1 MSDAPLN
8 DAPMG
13 NAEQVARVQAALRE
27 AELDGWL
34 FFHFR
39 GQNPIATVMLG
50 LGWTSRRSFTLI
62 PSEGD
67 PLTLIHAIEHSS
79 WRHWPW
85 GIIDY
90 AGWREMESRL
100 SELIDGRKRLAL
112 EVSPR
117 SSVPTLDRVPSGL
130 LDLLREAGVD
140 PVSSGNLVSTFHSVW
155 SKEQLEAHKVS
166 AETIRAVAMDA
177 FKRATEHARV
187 GKPLLEGQLGGWI
200 RDELAARGLPV
211 DADAHV
217 AIGPNAADP
226 HYDPR
231 DAGDKV
237 AEGEVLLID
246 LWAKPSEGG
255 VFADQ
260 TWMGILSDAVP
271 DRLQTIWEAVRGA
284 REAGIDFLRSS
295 HEQGRKVRGYEV
307 DDVCRGFIADRDF
320 GEFFVHRTGHSM
332 DVELH
337 GSGPNLDNLETRD
350 DRLLV
355 QGVGFSVEPG
365 IYIPGDVGVRSEI
378 NVHWGAGGPEVT
390 PRERQDEILVL
401 LGS

>member
-1 MSDAPLN
+1 MSVG
-8 DAPMG
+8 PMSS
-13 NAEQVARVQAALRE
+13 AEQVSRVQAALRD
-27 AELDGWL
+27 AELEGWL

-39 GQNPIATVMLG
+39 GQNPIATAMLG

-62 PSEGD
+62 PAEGD
-67 PLTLIHAIEHSS
+67 PVALIHAIEHSS

-85 GIIDY
+85 EIIEY
-90 AGWREMESRL
+90 SGWREMEGRL
-100 SELIDGRKRLAL
+100 SELLGGRKRLAM

-117 SSVPTLDRVPSGL
+117 SSVPTLDRVPSGIL
-130 LDLLREAGVD
+130 ELLREIGVD
-140 PVSSGNLVSTFHSVW
+140 PVSSGNLVSTFHSAW
-155 SKEQLEAHKVS
+155 SEEQLEAHRVS
-166 AETIRAVAMDA
+166 AEIIRAVAMDA
-177 FKRATEHARV
+177 FTRAADHARRS
-187 GKPLLEGQLGGWI
+187 KPLLEGQLGGWI
-200 RDELAARGLPV
+200 RDELTARGLPV

-231 DAGDKV
+231 DAGASV
-237 AEGEVLLID
+237 AQGEVLMID
-246 LWAKPSEGG
+246 LWARPTEDG

-260 TWMGILSDAVP
+260 TWMGILMDAVP

-284 REAGIDFLRSS
+284 REAGIDFLRSC
-295 HEQGRKVRGYEV
+295 HEQGREVCGYEV
-307 DDVCRGFIADRDF
+307 DDVCRAFIVDRDF

-332 DVELH
+332 DIELH

-350 DRLLV
+350 DRRLV
-355 QGVGFSVEPG
+355 QGVGFSIEPG

>member
-1 MSDAPLN
+1 MSG
-8 DAPMG
+8 APMS
-13 NAEQVARVQAALRE
+13 NADEVGRVQAALRE
-27 AELDGWL
+27 AGVEGWL
-34 FFHFR
+34 FFHFQ
-39 GQNPIATVMLG
+39 GQNPIATAMLG

-62 PSEGD
+62 PAEGD
-67 PLTLIHAIEHSS
+67 PVALIHAIERSS

-90 AGWREMESRL
+90 ASWSEMESRL
-100 SELIDGRKRLAL
+100 SELIGGRKRLAM

-117 SSVPTLDRVPSGL
+117 SSVPTLDRVPSGIL
-130 LDLLREAGVD
+130 ELLRDAGVE
-140 PVSSGNLVSTFHSVW
+140 PVSSGNLVSMFHAVW
-155 SKEQLEAHKVS
+155 SEEQLEAHRVS
-166 AETIRAVAMDA
+166 AETARAVAMDA
-177 FKRATEHARV
+177 FTRAAEHARL

-200 RDELAARGLPV
+200 RSELATRGMPV

-231 DAGDKV
+231 EGGDEV
-237 AEGEVLLID
+237 AEGQVLLID
-246 LWAKPSEGG
+246 LWGKPSEAG

-260 TWMGILSDAVP
+260 TWMGILAGAVP
-271 DRLQTIWEAVRGA
+271 DRLKTIWEAVRGA
-284 REAGIDFLRSS
+284 REAGIDFLRSC
-295 HEQGRKVRGYEV
+295 HDQGKAVRGYEV
-307 DDVCRGFIADRDF
+307 DDVCRAFIADRGF
-320 GEFFVHRTGHSM
+320 GEFFVHLTGHSM
-332 DVELH
+332 DIELH

-355 QGVGFSVEPG
+355 RGVGFSVEPG

-390 PRERQDEILVL
+390 PRERQEEILL
-401 LGS
+401 LLDG

>member
-1 MSDAPLN
+1 MSV
-8 DAPMG
+8 APMS
-13 NAEQVARVQAALRE
+13 NAEQVAKVQAALRDTGLE
-27 AELDGWL
+27 GWL
-34 FFHFR
+34 FFDFR
-39 GQNPIATVMLG
+39 GQNPIATAMLG

-62 PSEGD
+62 PAEGD
-67 PLTLIHAIEHSS
+67 PVTLIHAIEHSS

-100 SELIDGRKRLAL
+100 SELIGGRKRLAM

-117 SSVPTLDRVPSGL
+117 SSVPTMDRVPSGI

-140 PVSSGNLVSTFHSVW
+140 PVGSGNLVSRFHSVW
-155 SKEQLEAHKVS
+155 SKEQLEAHRVS
-166 AETIRAVAMDA
+166 AETLRAVAMDA
-177 FKRATEHARV
+177 FSRAAEQARP

-226 HYDPR
+226 HYDPG
-231 DAGDKV
+231 DAGAKV

-246 LWAKPSEGG
+246 LWAKPTAGG

-284 REAGIDFLRSS
+284 REAGIDFLRSR
-295 HEQGRKVRGYEV
+295 HEQDREVRGYEV
-307 DDVCRGFIADRDF
+307 DDVCRGFISDRDF

-332 DVELH
+332 DIELH

-350 DRLLV
+350 NRLLV
-355 QGVGFSVEPG
+355 RGVGFSVEPG

-378 NVHWGAGGPEVT
+378 NVYWGADGPEVT

>member
-1 MSDAPLN
+1 MSV
-8 DAPMG
+8 APMSS
-13 NAEQVARVQAALRE
+13 ADRVAKVQAALRE

-39 GQNPIATVMLG
+39 GQNSIATAMLG

-67 PLTLIHAIEHSS
+67 PVALIHSIEHSS

-85 GIIDY
+85 KIIDY
-90 AGWREMESRL
+90 AGWREMEDRL
-100 SELIDGRKRLAL
+100 SELIGGRKRLAM

-117 SSVPTLDRVPSGL
+117 SSVPTLDMVPSGVL
-130 LDLLREAGVD
+130 ELIREAGVD
-140 PVSSGNLVSTFHSVW
+140 PVSSGDLVSTFHAVW
-155 SKEQLEAHKVS
+155 SDEQLEAHRVS
-166 AETIRAVAMDA
+166 AETARAVAMDA
-177 FKRATEHARV
+177 FARAAEYAPLS
-187 GKPLLEGQLGGWI
+187 KPLLEGQLGGWI
-200 RDELAARGLPV
+200 RDELAARGMPV

-217 AIGPNAADP
+217 AIGTNAADP

-231 DAGDKV
+231 EAGDAIV
-237 AEGEVLLID
+237 EGEVLLID
-246 LWAKPSEGG
+246 LWGRPTEGG

-284 REAGIDFLRSS
+284 REAGIDFLRSC
-295 HEQGRKVRGYEV
+295 HEQDRAVRGYEV
-307 DDVCRGFIADRDF
+307 DDVCRSFIAERGF

-332 DVELH
+332 DIELH

-355 QGVGFSVEPG
+355 PGVGFSVEPG
-365 IYIPGDVGVRSEI
+365 IYIPGEVGVRSEI
-378 NVHWGAGGPEVT
+378 NVFWGAGGPEVT
-390 PRERQDEILVL
+390 PRERQDEILL
-401 LGS
+401 LG

>member
-1 MSDAPLN
+1 MSVAPMSDA
-8 DAPMG
+8 D
-13 NAEQVARVQAALRE
+13 QVARVRAALQKADLE
-27 AELDGWL
+27 GWL
-34 FFHFR
+34 FFDFR
-39 GQNPIATVMLG
+39 GQNPIATAMLG

-62 PSEGD
+62 PAEGD
-67 PLTLIHAIEHSS
+67 PVTLIHAIEHSS

-85 GIIDY
+85 EIIDY

-100 SELIDGRKRLAL
+100 SELIGGRKRLAM
-112 EVSPR
+112 EISPR
-117 SSVPTLDRVPSGL
+117 SSVPTLDRVPSGILEL
-130 LDLLREAGVD
+130 LQEAGVE

-155 SKEQLEAHKVS
+155 SEEQLEVHRIS
-166 AETIRAVAMDA
+166 AETARAVAMDA
-177 FKRATEHARV
+177 FTRAAEYARLSN
-187 GKPLLEGQLGGWI
+187 PLLEGQLGGWI
-200 RDELAARGLPV
+200 REELAARGMSV

-226 HYDPR
+226 HYDPQDGG
-231 DAGDKV
+231 DAI
-237 AEGEVLLID
+237 AAGEVLLID
-246 LWAKPSEGG
+246 LWGKPTEGG

-260 TWMGILSDAVP
+260 TWMGILSDRVP

-284 REAGIDFLRSS
+284 REAGIDFLRSC
-295 HEQGRKVRGYEV
+295 HDDGRAARGYEV
-307 DDVCRGFIADRDF
+307 DDVCRGFIVDRDF

-332 DVELH
+332 DIELH

-355 QGVGFSVEPG
+355 RGVGFSVEPG

-401 LGS
+401 LGN

>member
-1 MSDAPLN
+1 MSV
-8 DAPMG
+8 APMS

-27 AELDGWL
+27 TELEGWL
-34 FFHFR
+34 FFDFR
-39 GQNPIATVMLG
+39 GQNPIATAMLG

-62 PSEGD
+62 PAEGD
-67 PLTLIHAIEHSS
+67 PVTLIHAIEHSS

-100 SELIDGRKRLAL
+100 SELIGGRKRLAM
-112 EVSPR
+112 EVSPH
-117 SSVPTLDRVPSGL
+117 SSVPTLDRVPSGI

-155 SKEQLEAHKVS
+155 SKEQLEAHRVS
-166 AETIRAVAMDA
+166 AETVRAVAMDA
-177 FKRATEHARV
+177 FTRAAEHARRS
-187 GKPLLEGQLGGWI
+187 KPLFEGQLGGWI

-231 DAGDKV
+231 DAGDRVK
-237 AEGEVLLID
+237 EGEVLLID
-246 LWAKPSEGG
+246 LWAKPTEGG

-284 REAGIDFLRSS
+284 REAGIDFLRSC
-295 HEQGRKVRGYEV
+295 HEQGQEVRGYEV
-307 DDVCRGFIADRDF
+307 DDVCRGFIVDRDF

-332 DVELH
+332 DIELH

-355 QGVGFSVEPG
+355 RDVGFSVEPG

-390 PRERQDEILVL
+390 PRERQDEILLL

>member
-1 MSDAPLN
+1 MSDA
-8 DAPMG
+8 D
-13 NAEQVARVQAALRE
+13 QVARVQAALRE
-27 AELDGWL
+27 AELEGWL
-34 FFHFR
+34 FFDFR
-39 GQNPIATVMLG
+39 GQNPIATAMLG

-62 PSEGD
+62 PAEGD
-67 PLTLIHAIEHSS
+67 PVTLIHAIEHSS

-85 GIIDY
+85 EIIDY

-100 SELIDGRKRLAL
+100 RELIGDRTRLAM
-112 EVSPR
+112 EISPR
-117 SSVPTLDRVPSGL
+117 SSVPTLDRVPSGVL
-130 LDLLREAGVD
+130 ELLREVGGA
-140 PVSSGNLVSTFHSVW
+140 PVLSGALVSTFPSFW
-155 SKEQLEAHKVS
+155 AEGQLGALRVS
-166 AETIRAVAMDA
+166 AETARAVAMDA
-177 FKRATEHARV
+177 FTRAAEYARLS
-187 GKPLLEGQLGGWI
+187 KPLLEGQLGGWI
-200 RDELAARGLPV
+200 REELAARGMPV

-231 DAGDKV
+231 DAGDAIAV
-237 AEGEVLLID
+237 GDVLLID
-246 LWAKPSEGG
+246 LWGKPTEGG

-271 DRLQTIWEAVRGA
+271 DRLQTIWETVGGA
-284 REAGIDFLRSS
+284 REAGIDFLRSC
-295 HEQGRKVRGYEV
+295 HDEGRAVRGYEV
-307 DDVCRGFIADRDF
+307 DDVCRGFIKDRDF

-355 QGVGFSVEPG
+355 HGVGFSVEPG

-378 NVHWGAGGPEVT
+378 NVYWGAGGPEVT

-401 LGS
+401 LGD

>member
-1 MSDAPLN
+1 MTLITMSDA
-8 DAPMG
+8 DR
-13 NAEQVARVQAALRE
+13 VAGVQAALRDDD
-27 AELDGWL
+27 LDGWL

-39 GQNPIATVMLG
+39 GQNPIATSMLG

-62 PSEGD
+62 PAEGD
-67 PLTLIHAIEHSS
+67 PVALIHAIEHSS

-90 AGWREMESRL
+90 AGWREMESKL
-100 SELIDGRKRLAL
+100 SELIGARKRLAM
-112 EVSPR
+112 EISSR
-117 SSVPTLDRVPSGL
+117 SSVPTLDQVPSGIL
-130 LDLLREAGVD
+130 ELLREAGVE

-155 SKEQLEAHKVS
+155 SEEQLEAHRVS
-166 AETIRAVAMDA
+166 AETVRAIAMDA
-177 FKRATEHARV
+177 FARAAEHVRLSQ
-187 GKPLLEGQLGGWI
+187 PLLEGQLGGWI
-200 RDELAARGLPV
+200 RNELAARGMPV
-211 DADAHV
+211 GADAHV
-217 AIGPNAADP
+217 AIGRNAADP

-231 DAGDKV
+231 EAGDV
-237 AEGEVLLID
+237 VGEGEVLLID
-246 LWAKPSEGG
+246 LWGRPSEEG

-284 REAGIDFLRSS
+284 REAGIDFLRSC
-295 HEQGRKVRGYEV
+295 HEQGKAVRGYEV
-307 DDVCRGFIADRDF
+307 DDVCRGFIAERDF
-320 GEFFVHRTGHSM
+320 GDFFVHRTGHSM
-332 DVELH
+332 DIELH

-355 QGVGFSVEPG
+355 PGVGFSVEPG

-390 PRERQDEILVL
+390 PRERQEEILL
-401 LGS
+401 LLDT

>member
-1 MSDAPLN
+1 MSV
-8 DAPMG
+8 APMS
-13 NAEQVARVQAALRE
+13 NAEQVAKVQAALRDTGLE
-27 AELDGWL
+27 GWL
-34 FFHFR
+34 FFDLR
-39 GQNPIATVMLG
+39 GQNSIATAMLG

-67 PLTLIHAIEHSS
+67 PVTLIHAIEHSS

-85 GIIDY
+85 GIIEY

-100 SELIDGRKRLAL
+100 SELIGGRKRLAM

-117 SSVPTLDRVPSGL
+117 SSVPTLDRVPSGI

-155 SKEQLEAHKVS
+155 STEQLEAHRVS
-166 AETIRAVAMDA
+166 AETVRAVAMDA
-177 FKRATEHARV
+177 FTRAAEHARLSR
-187 GKPLLEGQLGGWI
+187 PLFEGQLGGWI
-200 RDELAARGLPV
+200 RDELGARGLPV
-211 DADAHV
+211 HADAHV

-237 AEGEVLLID
+237 AAGEVLLID
-246 LWAKPSEGG
+246 LWAKPTEGG

-260 TWMGILSDAVP
+260 TWMGILSDAIP
-271 DRLQTIWEAVRGA
+271 ARLQTIWEAVRGA
-284 REAGIDFLRSS
+284 REAGIDFLRSC
-295 HEQGRKVRGYEV
+295 HEQGREVRGYEV
-307 DDVCRGFIADRDF
+307 DDVCRGFIVDRDF

-332 DVELH
+332 DIELH

-355 QGVGFSVEPG
+355 RGVGFSVEPG

>member
-1 MSDAPLN
+1 MTAITMSDS
-8 DAPMG
+8 
-13 NAEQVARVQAALRE
+13 ERVARVQSALRE
-27 AELDGWL
+27 AGIEGWL

-39 GQNPIATVMLG
+39 GQNTIAKSMLG

-62 PSEGD
+62 PAEGD
-67 PLTLIHAIEHSS
+67 PVTLIHAIEHSS

-85 GIIDY
+85 EIIDY

-100 SELIDGRKRLAL
+100 AEVIGGRKRLAM

-117 SSVPTLDRVPSGL
+117 SSVPTLDHVPSGILEL
-130 LDLLREAGVD
+130 LEGAGVE
-140 PVSSGNLVSTFHSVW
+140 PVSSGDLVSVFHSVW
-155 SKEQLEAHKVS
+155 SEEQLEAHRAS

-177 FKRATEHARV
+177 FARAAEHARLSD
-187 GKPLLEGQLGGWI
+187 PLLEGQLGGWI
-200 RDELAARGLPV
+200 RDELKARGMPI

-217 AIGPNAADP
+217 AIGRNAADP

-231 DAGDKV
+231 DAGSAV
-237 AEGEVLLID
+237 ARGEVLLID
-246 LWAKPSEGG
+246 LWARPSEDG

-260 TWMGILSDAVP
+260 TWMAILSDAVP
-271 DRLQTIWEAVRGA
+271 ERLQTIWDTVKGA

-295 HEQGRKVRGYEV
+295 HEGGRTVRGYEV
-307 DDVCRGFIADRDF
+307 DDVCRGFIDDRSF

-332 DVELH
+332 DLELH

-355 QGVGFSVEPG
+355 HGVGFSIEPG
-365 IYIPGDVGVRSEI
+365 IYVPGEVGVRSEI
-378 NVHWGAGGPEVT
+378 NVHWGADGPEVT
-390 PRERQDEILVL
+390 PRERQDEML
-401 LGS
+401 LLLNG